1 MNVNIFTF
9 TFIFTDIFTFISEFT
24 ELMVISDPNLVKSC
38 EFGYEFGCEYEYEC
52 EFIHI
57 HIHLYG
63 S

>member
-1 MNVNIFTF
+1 MNVN
-9 TFIFTDIFTFISEFT
+9 IFTFISEFT
-24 ELMVISDPNLVKSC
+24 ELMVIFDPNLGKSC

-63 S
+63 PSMPHSYSYL